1 MKKML
6 ALLLTATMLLS
17 MCAFSTAMAEEKP
30 LMTID
35 IYDEAANYHGI
46 QTGWFG
52 KVIKDRFNL
61 ELNIIAPQVAG
72 SSIYATRAAEGN
84 LGDLIIMDKNTFKE
98 CVGAGLIKD
107 IGDKLPELENLK
119 PYKLQI
125 DTFNTNLGAAEGV
138 YYGIPDQM
146 TDTSPVTLTAEMVYS
161 SPQVRWD
168 LYKAAGSPKVEN
180 LDGLLDL
187 LAKIHEIHPTNDA
200 GDPAYPISLWP
211 DWDNNDNM
219 SGPAN
224 VVQLTTWYGDKVKGS
239 AILKPDNTFTKITD
253 KTAGYYMITKFINK
267 AYQMGL
273 VDPESFE
280 QDWNSVCSKISAG
293 QIDLIWYNWEIGFWN
308 SQERMNNGTAFQ
320 VIPLEDGLFYGDA
333 DSYYGSTRAWGVGS
347 KVEGEKY
354 DRVMELIDWLAS
366 PEGLVYQHCGIEGF
380 TYEVNEKGK
389 YNQINDNALMD
400 NLPVPEEFGGGGY
413 QDGNNAI
420 NQWLCASICTNPA
433 TGETYDVKFWE
444 TYIEKN
450 MTEMK
455 REWMEHFDAAHSVDW
470 MKKNGKL
477 LASPNVSVALEVDT
491 NDITLIRND
500 INKVLCKYTW
510 QMFAAETD
518 EDFEA
523 LWDKMDKE
531 MEGLD
536 YNTLYEFDCAKWQ
549 VEVDAKVA
557 AAAAFAE

>member
-1 MKKML
+1 MRKLL
-6 ALLLTATMLLS
+6 ALLLTATMLVS
-17 MCAFSTAMAEEKP
+17 MCAFGPAMAEEKP

-146 TDTSPVTLTAEMVYS
+146 TDTSPVSLTAEMVYS

-366 PEGLVYQHCGIEGF
+366 PEGLAFQHCGIEGF

-450 MTEMK
+450 MTDMK
-455 REWMEHFDAAHSVDW
+455 REWMAHFDAENSVDW

-510 QMFAAETD
+510 RMFAAETD
-518 EDFEA
+518 EDFEV
-523 LWDKMDKE
+523 LWDTMDKE